1 MGKHVVLF
9 IVKTGVL
16 SSCQAF
22 DLALYHGQ
30 GFVFKIFG
38 LKQRPWVSATKNV
51 RAFNVS
57 RIFLEYILHQFNTL
71 KNHNFQIQHV
81 HTKN

>member
-1 MGKHVVLF
+1 MGKHVALF

-16 SSCQAF
+16 SSCQAS

-30 GFVFKIFG
+30 GFVFKISG
-38 LKQRPWVSATKNV
+38 LKQRPWLSATKNV
-51 RAFNVS
+51 RAFNIS

-71 KNHNFQIQHV
+71 KNHKFQIQHA